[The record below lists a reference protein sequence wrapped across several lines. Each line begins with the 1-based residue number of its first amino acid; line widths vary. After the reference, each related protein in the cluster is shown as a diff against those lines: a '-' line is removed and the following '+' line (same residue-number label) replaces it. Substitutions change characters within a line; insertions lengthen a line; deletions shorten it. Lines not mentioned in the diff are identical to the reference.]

1 MVYSTFES
9 INSVIDLT
17 ILKQLLNDENRQDEN
32 IDLTDPNDP
41 IVIRFNQLVTE
52 VAEEIDN
59 SLRGRYKLPLSKT
72 SNTIQSLSDDRVVY
86 NAKKRR
92 LRDSISDSEQKIY
105 SDGTKQLQQIR
116 EGSLTLDL
124 EPVSADTTG
133 FSGEIRVNKT
143 EADRTFNKDMWNRY

>member
-9 INSVIDLT
+9 VNSVIDLT
-17 ILKQLLNDENRQDEN
+17 ILKQLLNDENRQDED

-41 IVIRFNQLVTE
+41 IVTRFNQIVNE
-52 VAEEIDN
+52 VADEIDN

-105 SDGTKQLQQIR
+105 TDGTKQLASIR
-116 EGSLTLDL
+116 QGDLVLDL
-124 EPVSADTTG
+124 EPVSSDTTG
-133 FSGEIRVNKT
+133 ISGEIRVNKT
-143 EADRTFNKDMWNRY
+143 EADRIFNKHMWDRY